1 MQNNLQG
8 YITFGI
14 EKWKKIVFLPDKI
27 QWPQPALQNRD
38 ESKMCIA
45 ASQTRYLGDIKV
57 IWERGYHA
65 NAQFIWKWNQK
76 LSSFMKIK
84 MIVKLDSILLIV

>member
-57 IWERGYHA
+57 IWERGYHD